1 MKVVF
6 SKTLLK
12 KENVE
17 KHKEKIVKAYAK
29 GIFTIIKGKDLPRD
43 SQLVKIY
50 TTTISGVGRLVFLI
64 QTKTDDG
71 FFLFF
76 RSKNDEIGQNISIK
90 NPKFRSQLRKYL
102 QILKEDIKKK
112 NYEVYKI
119 SGYR

>member
-17 KHKEKIVKAYAK
+17 KYKEKIVKAYTK
-29 GIFTIIKGKDLPRD
+29 GIFTIIKGEDLPKD
-43 SQLVKIY
+43 SQSAKIY
-50 TTTISGVGRLVFLI
+50 TTTIGGVGRFIFLI

-90 NPKFRSQLRKYL
+90 NPKFRNQLRKYL
-102 QILKEDIKKK
+102 QILREDIKEK

-119 SGYR
+119 S